1 MDIRIL
7 HQIRMGFIVF
17 TETAAILAR
26 MKTIRKGFRAW
37 NHPML
42 AHYRLNIA
50 HLSTTLGP
58 SNTRPPTLCS
68 TGGVELKFESGE

>member
-26 MKTIRKGFRAW
+26 MKTIRKGFHDW
-37 NHPML
+37 KHPML
-42 AHYRLNIA
+42 THYLLILALISPIYRQPLDLRKPDPRLSVLPVA
-50 HLSTTLGP
+50 
-58 SNTRPPTLCS
+58 SN
-68 TGGVELKFESGE
+68 